1 MRSDVRHQLKTDRF
15 AEATNETV
23 NWAVEHRSRLILYS
37 AVVAAI
43 IVLAISFY
51 AVRRSQEQQASIA
64 LAAAFDTYSAPV
76 VPPGT
81 PAQPGF
87 QMFNSSKDRAKAANE
102 QFQKVADKYSTQ
114 SGKIAR
120 YMEGVT
126 FGEMGDYTHAEQDL
140 KQVAD
145 HADTDLSNLAKF
157 ALASVY
163 RQTNRDND
171 AINLYQEI
179 AKKPSRSVG
188 KPMADMELANLYSAK
203 QPDKAKVLYQQI
215 AKDNANNSIGQIATE
230 KAAALK

>member
-23 NWAVEHRSRLILYS
+23 NWAVEHRSRLILYG
-37 AVVAAI
+37 AVVAAVL
-43 IVLAISFY
+43 VLAISFY
-51 AVRRSQEQQASIA
+51 ALRRSQERQASIA
-64 LAAAFDTYSAPV
+64 LAAAFDTYAAPV

-81 PAQPGF
+81 PAQPGL

-114 SGKIAR
+114 SGKLAR

-126 FGEMGDYTHAEQDL
+126 YSDMGDYPNAEKDL

-145 HADTDLSNLAKF
+145 HGDADLSNLAKF

-179 AKKPSRSVG
+179 AQKPSRSVG
-188 KPMADMELANLYSAK
+188 KPMADMELANLYSTK

-215 AKDNANNSIGQIATE
+215 AKDNASNSIGQIATE